1 MLLSRFFLPV
11 LKENPKEAQ
20 IASHILM
27 LRAGLCQQSTSGI
40 YSWLPLGKLILDNI
54 TSICR
59 QEMLTAGANEIL
71 MPTIQPA
78 EIWKE
83 SRRYEDYGKEM
94 LRIKDR
100 NDRDLLYGPTNEELV
115 TDIFRTHIKSYKEL
129 PLNLFHIQWKFRDEL
144 RPRFGVMR
152 GREFLMKDA
161 YSFDYD
167 YACSIKSYNKMF
179 IAYMQLFKKIGL
191 KAIPMKADT
200 GPIGGDLS
208 HEFIII
214 ADTGESEV
222 YIEEDFLN
230 YEDNLNNVDYED
242 DLQKFVDKYTSYY
255 AATDEKHDPKL
266 FNKDLKGLIKTR
278 GIEVG
283 HIFHFGQ
290 KYSEPMKA
298 NINNDEGKNIP
309 VFMGSYGVGLSR
321 LVGAVIEANHD
332 KTGIIWP
339 YEITPWYYNLINL
352 KNGDIDCDKIC
363 SDIYNYIKTLSKT
376 VLYDDTNE
384 RAGTKLAKADLIGL
398 PFQIIVGPRGIKEKV
413 FDLKNRKN
421 GNIQKL
427 SYNELINFIN
437 SNN

>member
-1 MLLSRFFLPV
+1 MLLSRFFIPI

-27 LRAGLCQQSTSGI
+27 LRAGLCQQSASGI
-40 YSWLPLGKLILDNI
+40 YSWLPLGKIILDKITNI
-54 TSICR
+54 CKN
-59 QEMLTAGANEIL
+59 EMLLAGANEIL
-71 MPTIQPA
+71 MPTLQPA

-83 SRRYEDYGKEM
+83 SGRYEDYGKEM

-115 TDIFRTHIKSYKEL
+115 TDIFRTHVKSYKEL

-161 YSFDYD
+161 YSFDVD
-167 YACSIKSYNKMF
+167 YESSIISYNKMF
-179 IAYMQLFKKIGL
+179 VAYMKLFKKMGL

-214 ADTGESEV
+214 AETGESEV
-222 YIEEDFLN
+222 YLEKELLSFDGILN
-230 YEDNLNNVDYED
+230 EVNYDSNLQDM
-242 DLQKFVDKYTSYY
+242 VDKYTSFY
-255 AATDEKHDPKL
+255 AATDEKHDPKAY
-266 FNKDLKGLIKTR
+266 NKDLNNLIKSR

-290 KYSEPMKA
+290 KYSKLMQA
-298 NINNDEGKNIP
+298 NINTNIGNNIP
-309 VFMGSYGVGLSR
+309 AYMGSYGVGLSR

-332 KTGIIWP
+332 EKGIIWP
-339 YEITPWYYNLINL
+339 KELTPWYYNLINL
-352 KNGDIDCDKIC
+352 KNGDDDCDNICYDLYNKIK
-363 SDIYNYIKTLSKT
+363 SMSKT
-376 VLYDDTNE
+376 VLYDDTMD
-384 RAGTKLAKADLIGL
+384 RAGSKLAKADLIGI
-398 PFQIIVGPRGIKEKV
+398 PFQIIIGPRGIKDKI
-413 FDLKNRKN
+413 FDLKDRKN
-421 GNIQKL
+421 GEIKKL
-427 SYNELINFIN
+427 SYDELINFISTN
-437 SNN
+437 